1 MHVALDRIGKS
12 YGGTPVLHDVS
23 LSLRAGRVHGLVGE
37 NGAGKSTLARVLC
50 GAARADRGRVL
61 VDGREIRIRGPR
73 DALGAGIVLVT
84 QEGTVVPGLSVLDNV
99 LLGTPSRRYGLRD
112 GAAER
117 RRYGELVARTGW
129 GDPAG
134 RDGGG
139 AEGAGSYGAVAGS
152 TEADTTEAGT
162 TQADTAEAGAKDA
175 STQGADTA
183 APYAARA
190 PDPYTRAGDLPF
202 PARQQVEFLRALA
215 HDARLVVLDEPTAAL
230 AEADAARLLATV
242 RRLAADAG
250 IAFVLISHRLDEVI
264 ATCDTVTVLR
274 DGRRVTTVPAAG
286 TTPQDLL
293 RDMVGTPVA
302 TLYPEPA
309 PVPADAPVVLAVRG
323 LSRGRTVR
331 DVSLEVRA
339 GEIVGLAG
347 LAGSGRTETLRAV
360 FGADRRDGGEVT
372 VGGRR
377 VTGVTGAMALGA
389 GLIPAS
395 RADQGLVL
403 VRSTAENLA
412 LASLADR
419 RRLGFVRRD
428 AERRTTG
435 AAADQLDIR
444 GAGLDRPAWTLSG
457 GNQQKSLFGKWLIR
471 RPRLLLADE
480 PTRGVDVAARTQIHR
495 LLAESAAEGVA
506 VLVASSDIDE
516 VLGLAHRVLV
526 MREGRVAGEFA
537 RGTADAR
544 DVLALAGLR

>member
-1 MHVALDRIGKS
+1 MDVALDRIGKS
-12 YGGTPVLHDVS
+12 YGGTPVLREVS
-23 LSLRAGRVHGLVGE
+23 LSLPAGRVHGLVGE

-61 VDGREIRIRGPR
+61 VDGREIRVRTPR

-84 QEGTVVPGLSVLDNV
+84 QEGAVVPGLSVLDNV
-99 LLGTPSRRYGLRD
+99 LLGTGGGRGGLRRGLRD

-117 RRYGELVARTGW
+117 RRYGELVARAGW
-129 GDPAG
+129 EPPD
-134 RDGGG
+134 D
-139 AEGAGSYGAVAGS
+139 
-152 TEADTTEAGT
+152 
-162 TQADTAEAGAKDA
+162 
-175 STQGADTA
+175 
-183 APYAARA
+183 A
-190 PDPYTRAGDLPF
+190 PDPYTRTGDLPF
-202 PARQQVEFLRALA
+202 PARQRVEFLRALA

-242 RRLAADAG
+242 RRLAADSG

-286 TTPQDLL
+286 TTPAELL

-309 PVPADAPVVLAVRG
+309 PVRADAPVVLTVRG

-347 LAGSGRTETLRAV
+347 PAGSGRTETLRAV

-372 VGGRR
+372 VDGRR

-389 GLIPAS
+389 GLVPAS

-428 AERRTTG
+428 AERRTTRE
-435 AAADQLDIR
+435 AADRLDIR

-480 PTRGVDVAARTQIHR
+480 PTRGVDVAARTQIHE
-495 LLAESAAEGVA
+495 LLAGLAAEGVA
-506 VLVASSDIDE
+506 VLVASSDVDE

-537 RGTADAR
+537 RGTAGAR